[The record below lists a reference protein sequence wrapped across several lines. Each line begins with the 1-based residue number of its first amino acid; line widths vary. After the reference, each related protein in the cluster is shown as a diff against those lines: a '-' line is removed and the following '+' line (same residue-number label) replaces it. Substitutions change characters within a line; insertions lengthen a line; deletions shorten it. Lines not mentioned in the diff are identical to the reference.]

1 MLASALPEWLAG
13 AQVGARDHPLDLA
26 AQQRDL
32 ARIAV
37 VGGGREQ
44 AEEAVLAEHPAL
56 GVEPPHADVV
66 EIDRAVHGRAAVGL
80 GDHQRHR
87 QARQAAHLRRQRCEA
102 ARVRARARLGLAAQQ
117 AHRRALDAAQLVAV
131 LLAQEVVA
139 GVAEEGEVVV
149 GDPAQEG
156 LDLGDLLGVE
166 RLGAALADPRAPARS
181 CPSMPR
187 QSSTA
192 ARTSAMTRSRL
203 ARIASRRAGSL
214 SWSISKCM
222 NDSEIAWSR
231 GRPGASTASSMPP
244 ASRRTGITGW
254 IVRWIRRPW
263 PFSAMLA
270 ESTRNGMSSVTTSTT
285 VWVDC
290 QPCCSICGL

>member
-13 AQVGARDHPLDLA
+13 AQVGARDDPLDLA

-32 ARIAV
+32 ARIAA

-44 AEEAVLAEHPAL
+44 AEEAVLAQHPAL

-66 EIDRAVHGRAAVGL
+66 EIDRAVHGRAVVGL
-80 GDHQRHR
+80 GDDERHR
-87 QARQAAHLRRQRCEA
+87 QAREAAHVCRQCCEA
-102 ARVRARARLGLAAQQ
+102 ARVRARALLGLAAQQ
-117 AHRRALDAAQLVAV
+117 AHRRAWDAAQLIAI
-131 LLAQEVVA
+131 LLAQKVVA

-156 LDLGDLLGVE
+156 LDLGDLLGIQ
-166 RLGAALADPRAPARS
+166 RLGAALEVRQRRLDLARACRASPRPRRAR
-181 CPSMPR
+181 PP
-187 QSSTA
+187 
-192 ARTSAMTRSRL
+192 MTRSRL

-254 IVRWIRRPW
+254 IVRWIKRPW